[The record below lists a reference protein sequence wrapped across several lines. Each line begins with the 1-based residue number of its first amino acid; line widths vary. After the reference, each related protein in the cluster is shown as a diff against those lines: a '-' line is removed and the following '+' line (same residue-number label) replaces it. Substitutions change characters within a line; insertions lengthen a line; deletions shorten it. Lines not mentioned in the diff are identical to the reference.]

1 MCSWFSGMMFGSFVV
16 FFRCLCFLS
25 YRFSS
30 GFFVFLSGLSF
41 LGGSRFSFCFF
52 VLFSGLRFLGGSG
65 FSGCFF
71 VLFRSLRFLL
81 SSRFRS
87 GGMVFLVVGRFSGGA
102 VSCSSRRRSRG
113 GGSIGSESNRRQT
126 HCSGNDQS

>member
-1 MCSWFSGMMFGSFVV
+1 MFGGFVV

-52 VLFSGLRFLGGSG
+52 VLFSGLRFL
-65 FSGCFF
+65 
-71 VLFRSLRFLL
+71 L
-81 SSRFRS
+81 SSWFRS
-87 GGMVFLVVGRFSGGA
+87 GGMVFLMVGRFSGGA